1 MLRAINSAAFGIQ
14 REVTSIRSAL
24 VGGKNDARTALD
36 LVIAYEQGEWASAC
50 AGAER
55 LGLRAD
61 VLPDV
66 YSDGVRWSRQLSQIT
81 AAA

>member
-1 MLRAINSAAFGIQ
+1 MPLPMP
-14 REVTSIRSAL
+14 IRDAL